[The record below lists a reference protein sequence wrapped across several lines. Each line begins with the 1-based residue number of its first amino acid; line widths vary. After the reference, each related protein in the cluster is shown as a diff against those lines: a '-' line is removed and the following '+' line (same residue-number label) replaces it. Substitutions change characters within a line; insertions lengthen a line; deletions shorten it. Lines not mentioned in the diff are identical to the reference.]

1 MKEWMLEEKWREME
15 KWEYDWIQMENMK
28 MLEEKERKLWME
40 EEWIE
45 WEKEIL
51 WKEKELQ
58 HQWEQ

>member
-1 MKEWMLEEKWREME
+1 MLEEKWREME

>member
-1 MKEWMLEEKWREME
+1 MLEEKWREME

-40 EEWIE
+40 EERIE
-45 WEKEIL
+45 REKEIL